1 MNTTDGDRSGAG
13 RQGRLRRAPVGAT
26 ADGFEDR
33 DEEPEDGQ
41 PAESDEE
48 PRPLGQEAPEIIEDA
63 AKIGEKRLERSV
75 LGEVMTSIIGGM
87 SVSFGVVAMAWT
99 SASLGGAEGPSVAH
113 LLGSF
118 AYPIGFVIL
127 LIGKS
132 ELFTENFF
140 LPVTGV
146 LERRG
151 TLWQLGRLWGVTLV
165 FNLVGAAIFA
175 FLLSRP
181 GVLDAG
187 PREHVVGMAEHALDY
202 PFWTAFVKALFA
214 GWLMTILTWLLIAAD
229 GLGPRLV
236 LIWLIGTLIILGEFA
251 HIIISGAELFMAG
264 FFEPEIVVTD
274 WFRGSFWPMLAGNVV
289 GGVVFVT
296 LLFYVQAQY
305 AHHSE
310 H

>member
-1 MNTTDGDRSGAG
+1 MHKTDGDRSGAA
-13 RQGRLRRAPVGAT
+13 RSGRLRRAPVGAT
-26 ADGFEDR
+26 ADGVEDR
-33 DEEPEDGQ
+33 DETPEDRQ

-63 AKIGEKRLERSV
+63 AQIGEKRLERSV
-75 LGEVMTSIIGGM
+75 LGEAMTSIIGGM

-99 SASLGGAEGPSVAH
+99 SSSLGGAEGPSVAH
-113 LLGSF
+113 LLSSF

-151 TLWQLGRLWGVTLV
+151 TMWQLGRLWGVTLV
-165 FNLVGAAIFA
+165 FNLIGAAIFA

-187 PREHVVGMAEHALDY
+187 PREHVVAMAEHVLDY

-251 HIIISGAELFMAG
+251 HIIISGSELFMAG